1 MAAGEAIGVDNAG
14 LTRRLE
20 RLSRLLAASR
30 AIASERDPDTLL
42 FAIIEATTSAL
53 EADRS
58 SLFLLDRQQGE
69 LWSKIAQGA
78 EIAEIRV
85 PLGAGIVGYVAQ
97 TGETVNLADAYA
109 DPRFNRAVDRRTGYR
124 TRSLLCLPIR
134 DREGRLAGAVQVLNK
149 RDGAFTVED
158 EELLDALASQAVI
171 ALENAALAEAHR
183 RDAERTQLL
192 LEVMRSVSGQLEIDT
207 LLPAIMAQTTRAM
220 QADRST
226 IFLIDAKR
234 GECWSRVA
242 QGAGMAEIRFP
253 LGVGIA
259 GHVAA
264 TGETL
269 NIPEAYD
276 DPRFNQEVDRRTGYR
291 TRTILCMPM
300 NDTDGRRIGVVQ
312 VLNKLG
318 GVFTR
323 EDEELLSALASQVV
337 IALRNAALFEQV
349 VSMKNYNESI
359 LRSMATGVV
368 ALDAEGAVTTANPA
382 ARRILGLP
390 DELAEGTPL
399 AELLGEGNEPLLA
412 AVGRVRESGDAQT
425 EYDLPYTVRDG
436 QGSTINLSAVPLRD
450 SKAQLIGAVLVIEDV
465 TEKRRLMGTLSRVVS
480 RQVAEQLLQSG
491 DLKLGGERKQ
501 ATVVMADIRNFTA
514 LSETYPAEE
523 IVELLN
529 DYFSRMI
536 AVIFKYEGTLDK
548 FIGDAI
554 MAVFGAPIAHSDD
567 PERAVRAAI
576 EMRQRLREFND
587 ERRRAGKP
595 AIETGIGICNGEV
608 VSGTIG
614 SDERL
619 EYTVIGDAVNLSA
632 RLETLTKQYPDCK
645 ILMNE
650 AVNEQLSGRIAT
662 CYMGEEQIRGKRQPV
677 RIFGVPEEA
686 IP

>member
-1 MAAGEAIGVDNAG
+1 MAAGEAIGADNVG
-14 LTRRLE
+14 LARRLE
-20 RLSRLLAASR
+20 RLSKLLEAGR
-30 AIASERDPDTLL
+30 AMASERDPDALL
-42 FAIIEATTSAL
+42 FAIIEATTNAL

-58 SLFLLDRQQGE
+58 TLFLLDRQRGE

-78 EIAEIRV
+78 EVAEIRV

-109 DPRFNRAVDRRTGYR
+109 DPRFNREVDRRTGYR

-134 DREGRLAGAVQVLNK
+134 DREGRIAGAVQVLNK
-149 RDGAFTVED
+149 GDGAFTVED
-158 EELLDALASQAVI
+158 EQLLSALASQAVI

-192 LEVMRSVSGQLEIDT
+192 LEVMRSVSGQLELEM

-226 IFLIDAKR
+226 IFLIDEKR

-242 QGAGMAEIRFP
+242 QGAEMAEIRFP
-253 LGVGIA
+253 VGVGIA

-300 NDTDGRRIGVVQ
+300 SDADGRRIGVVQ
-312 VLNKLG
+312 VLNKRG
-318 GVFTR
+318 GVFTA

-368 ALDAEGAVTTANPA
+368 ALNADGAVTTANPA
-382 ARRILGLP
+382 AQHILGLP
-390 DELAEGTPL
+390 DELPEGGVL
-399 AELLGEGNEPLLA
+399 AELLGDGNELLLG
-412 AVGRVRESGDAQT
+412 AVARARESGEPQS
-425 EYDLPYTVRDG
+425 EFDLPYTARDG
-436 QGSTINLSAVPLRD
+436 QSSTINLSAVPLRD

-480 RQVAEQLLQSG
+480 RQVAEQLIHSG
-491 DLKLGGERKQ
+491 ELKLGGERKYV
-501 ATVVMADIRNFTA
+501 TVVMTDIRNFTG
-514 LSETYPAEE
+514 LTESFPAED

-536 AVIFKYEGTLDK
+536 GVIFKYEGTLDK

-554 MAVFGAPIAHSDD
+554 MAVFGAPIAHDD
-567 PERAVRAAI
+567 DAVRAVRSAV
-576 EMRQRLREFND
+576 EMRQRLREFNA
-587 ERRRAGKP
+587 ERRQAGKP
-595 AIETGIGICNGEV
+595 TIETGIGICNGEV

-632 RLETLTKQYPDCK
+632 RLENLTKQFPDCK

-650 AVNEQLSGRIAT
+650 PVHEQLGGQIAT
-662 CYMGEEQIRGKRQPV
+662 RYLGEEPVRGKRELV
-677 RIFGVPEEA
+677 RVYGVPEEA